1 MPVAMSERFHREI
14 DDHLADL
21 ARRRREAWPQVGEP
35 TIEYPFGE
43 ATVTHYLRS
52 WARERPEHAA
62 IVHHERTL
70 TYAELDR
77 ASDRVA
83 AYLAHRGFAA
93 GDRAAVM
100 MPNSPQFVIAFFA
113 ILKAGGV
120 HVPVNP
126 MFRREEINYEL
137 LDSGATFA
145 FILDEV
151 ADEFRA
157 GSEGTSVAEVIASA
171 NTDFLP
177 DDAPLP
183 RGMAADVPVT
193 DGATRFT
200 SIVGRDDLPVPAD
213 PGDPDALAAL
223 NYTGGT
229 TGMPKGC
236 EHTQADMLYTA
247 LSGGQLGFGGGPDTV
262 SLVFVP
268 IFWIAGEDAFLVAL
282 VNGGTC
288 VLHYRWDAHAVAR
301 SIDEHRVTTMAGTV
315 DNYLE
320 LMDVAQQE
328 GLSLAS
334 MQAPVTMSFVTKLT
348 VDIRRRWAR
357 ETGAPGIL
365 RESSYGMTED
375 HTLDTFTLGL
385 QEDDAD
391 LRGRPGFTGLPM
403 PGTDVAVVDFTT
415 GELVPVGEEG
425 QIIVRSVSMMR
436 GYHRR
441 PEATAETLRDGW
453 LHTGDIGMIDETGA
467 LHYLGR
473 TKEML
478 KVNGMSVFPSEL
490 EHLFSRHP
498 KVAACGVIGV
508 PDARKGQTPVAFV
521 ELDPDARGQIT
532 AEELLAWC
540 RDHMATYK
548 IPRVEVIDEMP
559 LAPTG
564 KVSKV
569 GLEKLAASM
578 DAR

>member
-1 MPVAMSERFHREI
+1 MSEQFHQQI
-14 DDHLADL
+14 DGYLENLAHL
-21 ARRRREAWPQVGEP
+21 RREAWPEVGEP
-35 TIEYPFGE
+35 TIDHPFGE
-43 ATVTHYLRS
+43 TTVTRYLRS
-52 WARERPEHAA
+52 WAAQRPEHAA
-62 IVHHERTL
+62 IIHHGRRV

-83 AYLAHRGFAA
+83 AHLAHRGFAP

-100 MPNSPQFVIAFFA
+100 MPNCPQFIIAFFG

-137 LDSGATFA
+137 VDSGATFA

-151 ADEFRA
+151 AAEFGI
-157 GSEGTSVAEVIASA
+157 GSEGTAVTEVIASA

-177 DDAPLP
+177 DGEALP
-183 RGMAADVPVT
+183 RGMATGVPPT
-193 DGATRFT
+193 AGSTRFL
-200 SIVGRDDLPVPAD
+200 SLLDRDDLPVPAD
-213 PGDPDALAAL
+213 PDDPDALAAL

-247 LSGGQLGFGGGPDTV
+247 LTGGQLGFGGGPDTV

-288 VLHYRWDAHAVAR
+288 VLHYRWDAQEVLE
-301 SIDEHRVTTMAGTV
+301 SIDEHQVTAMAGTV
-315 DNYLE
+315 DSYLE
-320 LMDVAQQE
+320 LLDTAAGSE
-328 GLSLAS
+328 YSLAS
-334 MQAPVTMSFVTKLT
+334 MEAPVTMSFVTKLT
-348 VDIRRRWAR
+348 VEIRERWAR
-357 ETGAPGIL
+357 ETGAPGII

-385 QEDDAD
+385 QKDDAD

-403 PGTDVAVVDFTT
+403 PGTDVAIVDFET
-415 GELVPVGEEG
+415 GELVPPGGEG
-425 QIIVRSVSMMR
+425 QIIVRCPSMMR
-436 GYHRR
+436 GYHNR

-453 LHTGDIGMIDETGA
+453 LHTGDIGSIDETGA

-498 KVAACGVIGV
+498 HVAACGVIGV
-508 PDARKGQTPVAFV
+508 ADPKKGQVPVAYIQLDADARSRVG
-521 ELDPDARGQIT
+521 
-532 AEELLAWC
+532 AEDLLAWC

-548 IPRVEVIDEMP
+548 IPRVVVIDEMP

-569 GLEKLAASM
+569 GLEKLAASSEL
-578 DAR
+578 R

>member
-1 MPVAMSERFHREI
+1 MRMSEQFQQEI
-14 DDHLADL
+14 DGYLESLADL
-21 ARRRREAWPQVGEP
+21 RRKAWPEAAEP
-35 TIEYPFGE
+35 TVDYPFGRG
-43 ATVTHYLRS
+43 TITHYLRS
-52 WARERPEHAA
+52 WAAQRPGHDA
-62 IVHHERTL
+62 IIYHGRRVS
-70 TYAELDR
+70 YAELDA

-83 AYLAHRGFAA
+83 AYLAHRGFAP

-100 MPNSPQFVIAFFA
+100 MPNSPQFIIAFFG

-137 LDSGATFA
+137 VDSTATFA

-151 ADEFRA
+151 AAEFA
-157 GSEGTSVAEVIASA
+157 VGSEGTSVAEVIASA
-171 NTDFLP
+171 GTDFLP
-177 DDAPLP
+177 ADGALP
-183 RGMAADVPVT
+183 RGMAGDVPQAP
-193 DGATRFT
+193 GSTRFL
-200 SIVGRDDLPVPAD
+200 SILDRDELPVPT
-213 PGDPDALAAL
+213 DPDDPHALAAL

-247 LSGGQLGFGGGPDTV
+247 MTGSQLGFGGGPDTV

-268 IFWIAGEDAFLVAL
+268 IFWIAGEDAFLVSL
-282 VNGGTC
+282 ISGGTC
-288 VLHYRWDAHAVAR
+288 VLHYRWDAHEVLR
-301 SIDEHRVTTMAGTV
+301 SIDEHRVTAMAGTV
-315 DNYLE
+315 DSYLE
-320 LMDVAQQE
+320 LLDVAK
-328 GLSLAS
+328 GSPYSLSS

-348 VDIRRRWAR
+348 VEIRERWAR
-357 ETGAPGIL
+357 ETGAPGVI

-385 QEDDAD
+385 QKDDAD

-403 PGTDVAVVDFTT
+403 PGTDVAIVDFET
-415 GELVPVGEEG
+415 GELVPPGGEG
-425 QIIVRSVSMMR
+425 QIIVRSPSMMR
-436 GYHRR
+436 AYHNR

-453 LHTGDIGMIDETGA
+453 LHTGDIGSLDENGA

-498 KVAACGVIGV
+498 QVAACGVIGV
-508 PDARKGQTPVAFV
+508 ADAKKGQVPVAYV
-521 ELDPDARGQIT
+521 ELVPEARSRVG
-532 AEELLAWC
+532 ADDLLAWC

-548 IPRVEVIDEMP
+548 IPRIEVIDEMP

-569 GLEKLAASM
+569 GLEKLAASSEP
-578 DAR
+578 R

>member
-1 MPVAMSERFHREI
+1 MSERFHREI
-14 DDHLADL
+14 DEYLADL
-21 ARRRREAWPQVGEP
+21 ARRRREAWPDVGEP
-35 TIEYPFGE
+35 TIDHPFGE
-43 ATVTHYLRS
+43 STVTHYVRS
-52 WARERPEHAA
+52 WAGQRPDHAA
-62 IVHHERTL
+62 IVHHGRTL

-77 ASDRVA
+77 LSDRVA
-83 AYLAHRGFAA
+83 AYLAHRGFVP

-100 MPNSPQFVIAFFA
+100 MPNCPQFIIAFFA

-137 LDSGATFA
+137 LDSEATFA

-151 ADEFRA
+151 APEFRA
-157 GSEGTSVAEVIASA
+157 GCEGTAVTEIIASA

-177 DDAPLP
+177 EGGDLP
-183 RGMAADVPVT
+183 RGMAADVPVAQDT
-193 DGATRFT
+193 TRFM
-200 SIVGRDDLPVPAD
+200 SVLERDDLPVPR
-213 PGDPDALAAL
+213 DPDDPHALAAL

-247 LSGGQLGFGGGPDTV
+247 LTGGQLGFGGGADAV

-268 IFWIAGEDAFLVAL
+268 VFWIAGEDAFLVSL

-288 VLHYRWDAHAVAR
+288 VLHYRWDAEAVLR
-301 SIDEHRVTTMAGTV
+301 SIDEHAVTAMAGTV

-320 LMDVAQQE
+320 LLDVAKDS

-334 MQAPVTMSFVTKLT
+334 LRSPVTMSFVTKLT
-348 VDIRRRWAR
+348 VEIRERWAR

-385 QEDDAD
+385 QGDDAD

-403 PGTDVAVVDFTT
+403 PGTDVAIVDFTT

-425 QIIVRSVSMMR
+425 QIIVRSPSMMR

-453 LHTGDIGMIDETGA
+453 LHTGDIGTIDETGA

-498 KVAACGVIGV
+498 AIAACGVIGV
-508 PDARKGQTPVAFV
+508 ADPRRGQAPVAFV
-521 ELDPDARGQIT
+521 QLEQGTRGEVT
-532 AEELLAWC
+532 AEDLLTWC
-540 RDHMATYK
+540 RDHMAPYK
-548 IPRVEVIDEMP
+548 IPRIEVIDEMP

-569 GLEKLAASM
+569 GLEKLASSM
-578 DAR
+578 GPR